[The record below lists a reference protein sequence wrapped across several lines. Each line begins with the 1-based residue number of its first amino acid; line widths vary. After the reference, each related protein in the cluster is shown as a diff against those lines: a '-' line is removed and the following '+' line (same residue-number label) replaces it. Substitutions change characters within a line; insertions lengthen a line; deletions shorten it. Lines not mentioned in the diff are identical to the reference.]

1 MRLPVD
7 LRQLEAFVAV
17 ATSGNFSQAA
27 LALHLSQPALS
38 RSVRLAEEALG
49 ARLFDRNTRSVRLTP
64 AGAELLPIARRILGE
79 FDESLSGLSQFIKGH
94 RGKIKLSAL
103 PSMGSLVTSAIAQF
117 CRDRPQ
123 VGFVVRTEPG
133 EAVLAAVSQGV
144 ADLGITT
151 QPSPE
156 GLFDYKHL
164 LNDDH
169 VLVCRADDALAQ
181 ADVIGRPA
189 GWEVFQKRPYIA
201 SAKGTSTRTET
212 DEVFTQLGLAVRP
225 AHESTSLP
233 IIGSLIAAGLGISV
247 IPTTAFA
254 LMNQRDLVTRSLKA
268 PRITRK
274 IGVVTRSGQSLSS
287 AALAFVDLLPGIVEI
302 SRSAAR

>member
-7 LRQLEAFVAV
+7 LRQMEAFVAV
-17 ATSGNFSQAA
+17 ATCGNFSQAA

-38 RSVRLAEEALG
+38 RSVRLAEDALG

-94 RGKIKLSAL
+94 RGQIKLSAL
-103 PSMGSLVTSAIAQF
+103 PSMAIAQF
-117 CRDRPQ
+117 CRDRPN

-133 EAVLAAVSQGV
+133 DAVLAAVSQGV
-144 ADLGITT
+144 ADIGITA
-151 QPSPE
+151 QPPPE
-156 GLFDYKHL
+156 GLFGYKHL

-169 VLVCRADDALAQ
+169 VLVCRADDALAHE
-181 ADVIGRPA
+181 DVIARPA
-189 GWEVFQKRPYIA
+189 GWEVFQKSRYIA
-201 SAKGTSTRTET
+201 SAKGTSTRTAT

-225 AHESTSLP
+225 VHESTSLP
-233 IIGSLIAAGLGISV
+233 IIGGLIAAGLGISV

-268 PRITRK
+268 PRLTRK
-274 IGVVTRSGQSLSS
+274 IGMVTRSGQSLSS
-287 AALAFVDLLPGIVEI
+287 VALAFVELLPGIVQM
-302 SRSAAR
+302 SRSATR